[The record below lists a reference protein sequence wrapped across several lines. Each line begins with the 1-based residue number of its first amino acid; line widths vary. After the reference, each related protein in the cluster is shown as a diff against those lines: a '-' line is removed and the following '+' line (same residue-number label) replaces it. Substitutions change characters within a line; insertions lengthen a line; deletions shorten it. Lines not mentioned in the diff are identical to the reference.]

1 MKTTFRIILF
11 LLLLIL
17 GVSIMA
23 VYWTFYKPL
32 PDYTATLTLPGLQGE
47 VDIHW
52 DTFGV
57 PHIYAGNESDLYYA
71 VGYVHAQDRLWQMTL
86 SQISA
91 EGRFAEFLGEDLIE
105 FDQYQRTLGFWQ
117 TANKIEQEAPEEI
130 QRVLESYSRGVNDYV
145 SENRNN
151 LPIEFTLLDIDP
163 IEWTP
168 THSYAMSR
176 LMAWEMNVSW
186 WSEMTF
192 AVLAETLPASSMQEL
207 FPVYSDTDPTMMD
220 DQMSGQVAESILP
233 MIDTEFR
240 FRELTRRSGTS
251 VGSNAW
257 AVDGSRT
264 MSGYPILAG
273 DPHMGL
279 NMPGNWYEIHL
290 SLNGKN
296 LSGGT
301 IPGAPIVV
309 VGQNDEFAWS
319 LTNMMA
325 DDTDFFIEH
334 INPDDNTQYVAD
346 SLDGS
351 AVYESFIYDES
362 VLKIKGN
369 DDMIFRVRKTK
380 HGPAISDIYHSDE
393 LIGDYLVSMKWTGHE
408 ISHES
413 WSLYNI
419 NWAESLDEFR
429 NALEHFKSPGQNF
442 TYADRSGNIAI
453 YSAAQL
459 PIRDYNPI
467 VFRKGWDP
475 SYDWQGWITF
485 EELPRIV
492 NPEQGYV
499 ANANNKLHTDSYPHY
514 IATFWEPPSRIER
527 IEEYFAEYDTL
538 NTDIFQEMQSD
549 SYSVHAREIV
559 ERILPILR
567 LAQEDY
573 DFTDISPYLENWDFR
588 YDPESTAA
596 TILDTF
602 FMKLT
607 RNTLYD
613 DLGEAAYENFIRTG
627 NVAARV
633 MFRLLEDNSLLFNN
647 TETEA
652 TETREDIIAQS
663 MQDAIDWLTG
673 RYGEEPFEWRWEATH
688 TLTLK
693 PPLFSEASS
702 SPDASRVLKLI
713 VNNLMS
719 KGPYAV
725 PGHGMSLNKGQY
737 SWLDPFEMTL
747 GPSIRR
753 IVDLSNQNRIYSAIP
768 TGQSGNPLSQF
779 FGDQT
784 ELWLNGQY
792 RYIYQ
797 DSTLFRETSF
807 QTMKLLP
814 ENP

>member
-1 MKTTFRIILF
+1 
-11 LLLLIL
+11 
-17 GVSIMA
+17 MA

-309 VGQNDEFAWS
+309 IGQNDEFAWS

-573 DFTDISPYLENWDFR
+573 DFTDISPYLENWNFR

-753 IVDLSNQNRIYSAIP
+753 IVDLSNHNRIYSAIP

>member
-1 MKTTFRIILF
+1 MKTTIRIIIF

-32 PDYTATLTLPGLQGE
+32 PDYTSTLTLPGLQAE

-57 PHIYAGNESDLYYA
+57 PHIYADNESDLYYA

-86 SQISA
+86 SQITA

-105 FDQYQRTLGFWQ
+105 FDQYQRILGFWQ
-117 TANKIEQEAPEEI
+117 TANKIEQEAPAEI
-130 QRVLESYSRGVNDYV
+130 QQVLESYSRGVNDYV
-145 SENRNN
+145 SKNRNN
-151 LPIEFTLLDIDP
+151 LPIEFTLLGIDP

-192 AVLAETLPASSMQEL
+192 AVLAETLPASTMQEL
-207 FPVYSDTDPTMMD
+207 FPVYSDNDPTMMD

-257 AVDGSRT
+257 AVSGSRT
-264 MSGYPILAG
+264 MTGYPILAG
-273 DPHMGL
+273 DPHMGM

-296 LSGGT
+296 ISGGT
-301 IPGAPIVV
+301 IPGAPVV
-309 VGQNDEFAWS
+309 VLGQNDEFAWS
-319 LTNMMA
+319 MTNMTA
-325 DDTDFFIEH
+325 DDTDFFIELA
-334 INPDDNTQYVAD
+334 NPEYGSQYVAD
-346 SLDGS
+346 SLNGN
-351 AVYESFIYDES
+351 AVFESFIYDES
-362 VLKIKGN
+362 VLKIKDS
-369 DDMIFRVRKTK
+369 DDKIFRARKTK
-380 HGPAISDIYHSDE
+380 HGPVISDIYPNEE
-393 LIGDYLVSMKWTGHE
+393 LIGDYLISMKWTGHE
-408 ISHES
+408 ISHEL
-413 WSLYNI
+413 WSMYNL

-429 NALEHFKSPGQNF
+429 SALEHFKSPGQNF

-475 SYDWQGWITF
+475 SYDWQGWIPF

-492 NPEQGYV
+492 NPDQGYV

-514 IATFWEPPSRIER
+514 LATFWEPHARIER
-527 IEEYFAEYDTL
+527 IEEYFTEHDTL
-538 NTDIFQEMQSD
+538 NIDIFQEMQFD
-549 SYSVHAREIV
+549 SYSVLAREIV
-559 ERILPILR
+559 ERILPVLR
-567 LAQEDY
+567 LAQQDY
-573 DFTDISPYLENWDFR
+573 DFADIAPYLENWDFR

-627 NVAARV
+627 NVAASV
-633 MFRLLEDNSLLFNN
+633 MFRLLQDNSLLFNN

-652 TETREDIIAQS
+652 TETREDIIVQS
-663 MQDAIDWLTG
+663 MQDAVDWLTG
-673 RYGEEPFEWRWEATH
+673 RYGEEPFEWRWEAVH

-702 SPDASRVLKLI
+702 SPDAPGVLKLI

-725 PGHGMSLNKGQY
+725 PGNSMSLNKGQY
-737 SWLDPFEMTL
+737 SWLDPFEMNL

-753 IVDLSNQNRIYSAIP
+753 IVDLSNQNRIYSVIP

>member
-1 MKTTFRIILF
+1 MKTTLRIILF
-11 LLLLIL
+11 LLLLII

-32 PDYTATLTLPGLQGE
+32 PDYTATYALPGLQEE

-57 PHIYAGNESDLYYA
+57 PHIYANNESDLYYA
-71 VGYVHAQDRLWQMTL
+71 VGYVHAQDRLWQLTL
-86 SQISA
+86 AQITA
-91 EGRFAEFLGEDLIE
+91 EGRFAEFFGEDLVE

-117 TANKIEQEAPEEI
+117 TAKKIEQESPEEI
-130 QRVLESYSRGVNDYV
+130 QHVLESYSRGVNDYV

-151 LPIEFTLLDIDP
+151 LPIEFTLLGIDP

-168 THSYAMSR
+168 THSYAMGR
-176 LMAWEMNVSW
+176 LMAWDMNVSW

-192 AVLAETLPASSMQEL
+192 AVLAETLPASTVQEL
-207 FPVYSDTDPTMMD
+207 FPVYSDSDPTMMN
-220 DQMSGQVAESILP
+220 DQMSREVAESIMP
-233 MIDTEFR
+233 MIDSEFR
-240 FRELTRRSGTS
+240 IREYTQRIGTS

-257 AVDGSRT
+257 AVDGTRT

-279 NMPGNWYEIHL
+279 YMPGHWYEVHL

-309 VGQNDEFAWS
+309 LGQNDEFAWS
-319 LTNMMA
+319 MTNMLS
-325 DDTDFFIEH
+325 DDTDFFIER
-334 INPDDNTQYVAD
+334 IDPDDDSRYVAD
-346 SLDGS
+346 SLNGNT
-351 AVYESFIYDES
+351 VLESFTYDES
-362 VLKIKGN
+362 VLKIDGS
-369 DDMIFRVRKTK
+369 DDRIFRVRKTGN
-380 HGPAISDIYHSDE
+380 GPVISDIYTNKE
-393 LIGDYLVSMKWTGHE
+393 LIGDYLVTMSWTGHE
-408 ISHES
+408 ISHEL

-419 NWAESLDEFR
+419 NWAETLDEFR
-429 NALEHFKSPGQNF
+429 SALEHFHSPGQNF

-453 YSAAQL
+453 YSAARL

-467 VFRKGWDP
+467 LFRKGWDP
-475 SYDWQGWITF
+475 SYNWQGWIPF
-485 EELPRIV
+485 DQLPRIV

-527 IEEYFAEYDTL
+527 IEEYFTEHDTL
-538 NTDIFQEMQSD
+538 NVDIFQQMQFD
-549 SYSVHAREIV
+549 SYSIHAREIV
-559 ERILPILR
+559 EQILPVLR
-567 LAQEDY
+567 LASESY
-573 DFTDISPYLENWDFR
+573 DFTDIAPYLENWDFR
-588 YDPESTAA
+588 YEAGSTAA

-607 RNTLYD
+607 RNTLLD
-613 DLGEAAYENFIRTG
+613 DLGEAAYDNFVRLG
-627 NVAARV
+627 NVPVRV
-633 MFRLLEDNSLLFNN
+633 MYRLLQNNSFLFNN
-647 TETEA
+647 TQTEV
-652 TETREDIIAQS
+652 TETRDDIIVQS
-663 MQDAIDWLTG
+663 MQDAINWLTEE
-673 RYGEEPFEWRWEATH
+673 YGEEPFEWRWEAAH

-693 PPLFSEASS
+693 PPLFAEASKT
-702 SPDASRVLKLI
+702 PDAGIVIKLI

-719 KGPYAV
+719 KGPYPV
-725 PGHGMSLNKGQY
+725 PGHGMSLNNGQY
-737 SWLDPFEMTL
+737 SWLDPFEMNL

-753 IVDLSNQNRIYSAIP
+753 IVDLSSLNRSHSVLP
-768 TGQSGNPLSQF
+768 TGQSGNPLSEF

-784 ELWLNGQY
+784 DIWLNGQY

-797 DSTLFRETSF
+797 DSTLFRETSY

-814 ENP
+814 ENR